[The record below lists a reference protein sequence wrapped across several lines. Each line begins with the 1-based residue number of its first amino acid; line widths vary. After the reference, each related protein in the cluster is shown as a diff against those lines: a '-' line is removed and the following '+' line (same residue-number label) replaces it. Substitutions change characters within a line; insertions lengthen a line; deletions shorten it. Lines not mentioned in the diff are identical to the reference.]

1 MDSDLIIFYLKL
13 KKLYYE
19 RINDKIIIYNILS
32 NLNKNRLFWIK
43 YYLKKG
49 DNMENFIWETAEEL
63 DQKLAQRVRNIRKRR
78 SISQEKLASMSGV
91 SYGSIKRFE
100 TSGQISLI
108 SLTKIAMALDIA
120 DDIRNLFTT
129 VPYRDIQE
137 VINETK

>member
-1 MDSDLIIFYLKL
+1 MKEY
-13 KKLYYE
+13 
-19 RINDKIIIYNILS
+19 
-32 NLNKNRLFWIK
+32 
-43 YYLKKG
+43 
-49 DNMENFIWETAEEL
+49 IWETAEEL

-78 SISQEKLASMSGV
+78 SISQERLASMSGV

-100 TSGQISLI
+100 ASGQISLI

>member
-1 MDSDLIIFYLKL
+1 
-13 KKLYYE
+13 
-19 RINDKIIIYNILS
+19 
-32 NLNKNRLFWIK
+32 
-43 YYLKKG
+43 
-49 DNMENFIWETAEEL
+49 MEKFIWETAEEL
-63 DQKLAQRVRNIRKRR
+63 DQKLAQRVQNIRKRR
-78 SISQEKLASMSGV
+78 SISQEKLASMRGV

>member
-1 MDSDLIIFYLKL
+1 
-13 KKLYYE
+13 
-19 RINDKIIIYNILS
+19 
-32 NLNKNRLFWIK
+32 
-43 YYLKKG
+43 
-49 DNMENFIWETAEEL
+49 MEKFIWETAEEL
-63 DQKLAQRVRNIRKRR
+63 DQKLAQRVQNIRKRR

-108 SLTKIAMALDIA
+108 SLTKIAMALNIA

>member
-1 MDSDLIIFYLKL
+1 
-13 KKLYYE
+13 
-19 RINDKIIIYNILS
+19 
-32 NLNKNRLFWIK
+32 
-43 YYLKKG
+43 
-49 DNMENFIWETAEEL
+49 MEQFVWETAEEL

-120 DDIRNLFTT
+120 DELRNIFKK
-129 VPYRDIQE
+129 VPYKDIQE
-137 VINETK
+137 VINETR